1 MTDQQARPE
10 EIERIEE
17 EERTDAQAAE
27 YARRSQFAQ
36 TGDRID
42 HTIGNMG
49 GAGASASGPDI
60 AKQSEPMPG
69 NSSDE
74 PSR

>member
-1 MTDQQARPE
+1 MADLKDPATLTEQERLD
-10 EIERIEE
+10 IER
-17 EERTDAQAAE
+17 RKQAKSWQ
-27 YARRSQFAQ
+27 YAQ

-42 HTIGNMG
+42 HTMGNMG

-60 AKQSEPMPG
+60 AEQSRPTPG